1 VKPILARNDFI
12 HDSKKVQFLLK
23 IKAIKSYL
31 CAILLKKYRT
41 RAMLQEQPLKAK
53 ESMFILSRV
62 RDYGQLLKPNLS
74 FMVVF
79 SSVIG
84 YLLAPGIHFA
94 WKEVIILFAGGML
107 VTGGANTINQI
118 LERYSDK
125 FMRRTMLRPMPDG
138 RMSAPEAWV
147 FATLTGVSG
156 ALLLGY
162 FFNPLTG
169 ILSFFSLLL
178 YAFAYTPMKKVH
190 PIAVFI
196 GAIPGAL
203 PPLIGWVA
211 ATNSLGVVSLGGW
224 ILFLIQFF
232 WQFPHFWAIA
242 WVGFE
247 DYEKAGIHMLPS
259 RSGKTQFTGLQCMF
273 YSIILIPLATMPRLV
288 NISGN
293 IGMWISILCGVLY
306 FLASVN
312 FYLKNDHKSAKGV
325 MFASFLYL
333 PVVLLALILD
343 KL

>member
-1 VKPILARNDFI
+1 
-12 HDSKKVQFLLK
+12 
-23 IKAIKSYL
+23 
-31 CAILLKKYRT
+31 
-41 RAMLQEQPLKAK
+41 MLQEQPIKAK
-53 ESMFILSRV
+53 ETMILVSRF

-118 LERYSDK
+118 LERESDK
-125 FMRRTMLRPMPDG
+125 FMKRTMLRPMPDG
-138 RMSAPEAWV
+138 RMNTSEAWI
-147 FATLTGVSG
+147 FAALTGISG
-156 ALLLGY
+156 ALLLGF

-169 ILSFFSLLL
+169 LLSLFSLLL
-178 YAFAYTPMKKVH
+178 YAFAYTPMKKIH
-190 PIAVFI
+190 PIAVLI

-211 ATNSLGVVSLGGW
+211 ATNSLGMASLGGW

-242 WVGFE
+242 WVGFD
-247 DYEKAGIHMLPS
+247 DYERAGIRMLPS
-259 RSGKTQFTGLQCMF
+259 SAGKTRFTGLQCMF
-273 YSIILIPLATMPRLV
+273 YSVVLIPLATMPRLV

-293 IGMWISILCGVLY
+293 IGMWVSMFCGILY
-306 FLASVN
+306 FAASVN
-312 FYLKNDHKSAKGV
+312 FYLKSDHKSAKQV
-325 MFASFLYL
+325 MFTSFLYL
-333 PVVLLALILD
+333 PTVLLALLFD